1 MTTEALIILRCFN
14 DEWVVGDTLEAIHSQ
29 TGPGFRVVAI
39 DSGSTDRSVDIIRS
53 FPVQLI
59 EIPPGTYIPGRV
71 LNLGMEQGNEP
82 YGVFVNSDC
91 TPQHPE
97 WLESLL
103 EPLRRDDEVAAVYGR
118 QVTRPD
124 ASPLVVKDYE
134 RAFGDGSIAATWPH
148 FFSMASSAIRRSVW
162 QERPFDP
169 AIQYSEDVYWTWQL
183 RREGRDIVYADRS
196 VAMHSHNYTLAETR
210 RRFAGEGR
218 ADAVIY
224 PRDMLPTGWFRGV
237 FGSWAAEV
245 VRDWSWCIRRRQ
257 LTAAVAAPPQRWA
270 QRSSYWRGLN
280 EAFRDATGS

>member
-1 MTTEALIILRCFN
+1 MTTEVLIIMRCFN
-14 DEWVVGDTLEAIHSQ
+14 DEWVVGDTLEAIHQ
-29 TGPGFRVVAI
+29 QAGPRFRVVAI

-59 EIPPGTYIPGRV
+59 ELPPGTYIPGRV
-71 LNLGMEQGNEP
+71 LNLGMEQGDEP

-97 WLESLL
+97 WLESLI
-103 EPLRRDDEVAAVYGR
+103 EPLHRDPTVAAVYGR
-118 QVTRPD
+118 QVARPE
-124 ASPLVVKDYE
+124 ATPLVVKDYE

-162 QERPFDP
+162 HDSPFDP
-169 AIQYSEDVYWTWQL
+169 EIRYSEDVYWTWQR
-183 RREGRDIVYADRS
+183 RREGWNIAYAAQS

-224 PRDMLPTGWFRGV
+224 PREMLPSSWLRGV
-237 FGSWAAEV
+237 LGSWAAEV
-245 VRDWSWCIRRRQ
+245 TRDWAWCLHHRHP
-257 LTAAVAAPPQRWA
+257 LAAAAAPAIRWA
-270 QRSSYWRGLN
+270 QRSSYWQGLS
-280 EAFRDATGS
+280 EALRETTGA

>member
-1 MTTEALIILRCFN
+1 MTTEALIVMRCFN

-71 LNLGMEQGNEP
+71 LNLGMEQGDEP
-82 YGVFVNSDC
+82 FGVFINSDC

-103 EPLRRDDEVAAVYGR
+103 EPLRREAQVAAVYGR
-118 QVTRPD
+118 QVARPD
-124 ASPLVVKDYE
+124 ATPLVVKDYE

-162 QERPFDP
+162 QEKPFDP
-169 AIQYSEDVYWTWQL
+169 AIQYSEDVYWTWQR
-183 RREGRDIVYADRS
+183 RREGWKIAYAEQS

-224 PRDMLPTGWFRGV
+224 PREMLPTGWFRGV
-237 FGSWAAEV
+237 LASWAAEV
-245 VRDWSWCIRRRQ
+245 ARDWAWCLKRRQ
-257 LTAAVAAPPQRWA
+257 VVAATTAPAQRWA
-270 QRSSYWRGLN
+270 QRSSYWQGLN
-280 EAFRDATGS
+280 ETFRDAPEP